1 MFVIINYINGNK
13 RLRVQNNLY
22 MYIHILKYK
31 IIMYMINIYKIYD
44 KIEVTVIIKNYQVSK
59 KNI

>member
-31 IIMYMINIYKIYD
+31 IIMYIINIYKIRQD
-44 KIEVTVIIKNYQVSK
+44 RSNSNHKKLVSK